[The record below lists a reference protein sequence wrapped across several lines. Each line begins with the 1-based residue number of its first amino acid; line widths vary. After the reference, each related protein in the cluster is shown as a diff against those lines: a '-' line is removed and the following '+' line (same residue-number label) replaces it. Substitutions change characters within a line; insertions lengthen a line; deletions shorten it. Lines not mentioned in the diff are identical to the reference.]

1 MNDWE
6 PTKTKE
12 LEIEQPPDIWPEELT
27 DPYAEPTIEQMTD
40 PYAEADAEA
49 GYEVET
55 VVLPAFASTYDEKTD
70 DVFVQLPYEE
80 PSIEETARR
89 SGIAYS
95 LGIAFFVSVAFCMLL
110 GWLADWLLG
119 SRPWGLVGGIVL
131 GSVLGFVQFFRMSSQ
146 MYKNVDSHRITSL
159 RGHEDD
165 SEL

>member
-12 LEIEQPPDIWPEELT
+12 LEIEQPPEIWPEELT

-40 PYAEADAEA
+40 PYADADN
-49 GYEVET
+49 EVET
-55 VVLPAFASTYDEKTD
+55 VVLPAFASTYDEKTE

-80 PSIEETARR
+80 PSIQETARR

-146 MYKNVDSHRITSL
+146 MYKKDNSQEYRPLFH
-159 RGHEDD
+159 HEDD
-165 SEL
+165 SDL

>member
-6 PTKTKE
+6 PTKIQE
-12 LEIEQPPDIWPEELT
+12 PEIEQPPYDWPEELT
-27 DPYAEPTIEQMTD
+27 DPYAEPTIEQMID
-40 PYAEADAEA
+40 PYADADN
-49 GYEVET
+49 EVET
-55 VVLPAFASTYDEKTD
+55 VVLPAFAREYETPTN

-80 PSIEETARR
+80 PTVEETARR

-146 MYKNVDSHRITSL
+146 MYKNDNNQEYKPLFH
-159 RGHEDD
+159 HEDD
-165 SEL
+165 SDL

>member
-6 PTKTKE
+6 PTKTEE
-12 LEIEQPPDIWPEELT
+12 LEIEQPPEIWPEELT

-40 PYAEADAEA
+40 PYADADN
-49 GYEVET
+49 EVET
-55 VVLPAFASTYDEKTD
+55 VVLPAFANTYEEMPK
-70 DVFVQLPYEE
+70 DVFVELPYEE

-131 GSVLGFVQFFRMSSQ
+131 GSILGFVQFFRMSSQ
-146 MYKNVDSHRITSL
+146 MYKNGDSHKITSL
-159 RGHEDD
+159 RGHEED